1 MKKKTHQNGLGDLL
15 TDDRTKLSE
24 IGSAD
29 LADVKEAVCRQSGK
43 SFEENTARQVTAQQR
58 CHPTHQLWGVKQTS
72 AELA

>member
-1 MKKKTHQNGLGDLL
+1 
-15 TDDRTKLSE
+15 
-24 IGSAD
+24 
-29 LADVKEAVCRQSGK
+29 VKEAVCRQSGK